1 MTLPPNDPEA
11 HRASARAAGIP
22 ERSLDYAVKL
32 AQTFEKLKDSVR
44 DDVEVTLTSDEAKG
58 IIDTVVVLRQ
68 DVAAAR
74 KKAGHQP

>member
-1 MTLPPNDPEA
+1 M
-11 HRASARAAGIP
+11 
-22 ERSLDYAVKL
+22 KL